1 MHHDAR
7 PRDIHATIEG
17 KQVWCSL
24 EYNIWRYIHSYHRR
38 HGDPHFTAFR
48 RYSCPPVFNLAPVGI
63 TVQVDFTLLGP
74 YCTGKRRA
82 HTVKVDRKL
91 ARLHIKRHKVAVDI
105 HTRNLKLTKQLRAL
119 HITTQTQVGTHHPRC
134 FFPTGKDG
142 VYHRKVEV
150 TDIDVATKITAAL
163 RIGHLHLSI
172 KLAVI
177 GQADGP
183 AQFGTVV
190 TQLRRQIQRLKRHG
204 QRRIVDGL
212 RYLHVTP
219 RKGDT
224 ALRQP
229 LFRGVPGNIR
239 FTREDTA
246 GLSGFW
252 HKRFQHGEVEAVE
265 IHHRTPFGPRIDSL
279 RHAQFRIRVKP
290 AVWPDADFLL
300 LIAVIQRNIAG
311 QRPRADRRLEAGIA
325 KSSLPAFF
333 FAIKTSCQIKLPG
346 DRLALNPQL

>member
-1 MHHDAR
+1 M
-7 PRDIHATIEG
+7 
-17 KQVWCSL
+17 
-24 EYNIWRYIHSYHRR
+24 
-38 HGDPHFTAFR
+38 
-48 RYSCPPVFNLAPVGI
+48 
-63 TVQVDFTLLGP
+63 
-74 YCTGKRRA
+74 
-82 HTVKVDRKL
+82 
-91 ARLHIKRHKVAVDI
+91 
-105 HTRNLKLTKQLRAL
+105 
-119 HITTQTQVGTHHPRC
+119 
-134 FFPTGKDG
+134 
-142 VYHRKVEV
+142 
-150 TDIDVATKITAAL
+150 

-190 TQLRRQIQRLKRHG
+190 TQFRRQIQCLKRHG

-229 LFRGVPGNIR
+229 LFGGVPGNVR

-252 HKRFQHGEVEAVE
+252 HKWFQHGQVEAVE
-265 IHHRTPFGPRIDSL
+265 IHHRTPFGTRIDSL